1 MCKVLPRAP
10 NQMPVDV
17 DYMNIYAETIW
28 IMQVR
33 NIVFSLIYGTYTGW
47 ELTVFRMWTSSIHF
61 GTICNGRSLRGS
73 VEMMF

>member
-28 IMQVR
+28 IMQVSNFLFFLFMGR
-33 NIVFSLIYGTYTGW
+33 ILDSHVDEFNP
-47 ELTVFRMWTSSIHF
+47 FRDD
-61 GTICNGRSLRGS
+61 L
-73 VEMMF
+73 